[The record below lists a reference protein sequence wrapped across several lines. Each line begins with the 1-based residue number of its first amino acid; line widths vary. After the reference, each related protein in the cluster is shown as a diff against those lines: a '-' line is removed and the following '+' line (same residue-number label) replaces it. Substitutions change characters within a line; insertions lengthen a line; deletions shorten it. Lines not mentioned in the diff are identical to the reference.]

1 MTAIPVSIGS
11 HQVPSKSAA
20 ARFASEILN
29 RIVLGERITGED
41 EKVVRDLFYM
51 HPDYAQKLD
60 GHEIS
65 HFEVADQPEQH
76 KITRSFIVVRS
87 DGHRDDFSLLRALR
101 IRK

>member
-1 MTAIPVSIGS
+1 MTAIPISIGS
-11 HQVPSKSAA
+11 HRFPAKSAA
-20 ARFASEILN
+20 ASFASEILN

-51 HPDYAQKLD
+51 HPDSAQKLD

-76 KITRSFIVVRS
+76 KVTRSFIVVRS
-87 DGHRDDFSLLRALR
+87 DGKREDFSFRRALK
-101 IRK
+101 IRR